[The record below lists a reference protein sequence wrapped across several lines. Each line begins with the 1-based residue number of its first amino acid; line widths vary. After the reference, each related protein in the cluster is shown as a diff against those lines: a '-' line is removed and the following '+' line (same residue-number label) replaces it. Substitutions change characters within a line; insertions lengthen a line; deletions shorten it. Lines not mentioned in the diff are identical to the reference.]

1 MVHCSPMST
10 EPETLPPHLRQNFVV
25 FLLDYVAFG
34 VALTFFNP
42 DTIVPGFIGQLTGS
56 ALVVGL
62 SSAAFYGSWMLPQL
76 AVARL
81 IIDKPRKMPYLLAG
95 LGGRITLWI
104 IAAALW
110 LGLGGYPVPMLILT
124 FVCIIL
130 FTTLDSVSGVA
141 WFDIMA
147 RALPTKSRGRMMGI
161 GQVASGLLGIGVGA
175 LIKIILSRYGFPD
188 SYALLFAL
196 AGVGLAISAVAI
208 FFMREPP
215 PKSDQPGA
223 DNGLSGSGWLK
234 VVFANPAYRR
244 LLSCRLLVGMI
255 GLAVPFYVRHAGEV
269 MGLPESAIGDF
280 AIAQTMAGV
289 VISLVLTPIYERW
302 GAHHVIRIGSAAA
315 VIGPLFALI
324 AHLAGTDWLARVYP
338 VVFVSLGVI
347 NSTWLIGFF
356 NYLMEIAPEGQNPAY
371 VGSMNTIVWPLTLM
385 AIVGGW
391 LLETASYTVL
401 FGVTTAFVFAGFLV
415 SLGLKPSRQPA

>member
-1 MVHCSPMST
+1 MST
-10 EPETLPPHLRQNFVV
+10 HPETMPPHHRQNFAA

-42 DTIVPGFIGQLTGS
+42 DTIVPAFVGQLSKS

-76 AVARL
+76 AIARL

-95 LGGRITLWI
+95 LGGRIALWI

-110 LGLGGYPVPMLILT
+110 LGLGGHPAAMLILT
-124 FVCIIL
+124 FACIIL

-147 RALPTKSRGRMMGI
+147 RALPAKLRGRMMGV

-175 LIKIILSRYGFPD
+175 SIKLILSRYGFPD
-188 SYALLFAL
+188 NYALIFAL
-196 AGVGLAISAVAI
+196 AGVGLAVSAAAI

-215 PKSDQPGA
+215 PE
-223 DNGLSGSGWLK
+223 SGQRQIGDDANNQGWLK
-234 VVFANPAYRR
+234 SVFANPAYRH
-244 LLSCRLLVGMI
+244 LLACRLLVGML
-255 GLAVPFYVRHAGEV
+255 GLAVPFYVRHASEV

-289 VISLVLTPIYERW
+289 VISLALTPIYERW

-315 VIGPLFALI
+315 MIGPLFALV
-324 AHLAGTDWLARVYP
+324 AHLAGTDRLARAYP
-338 VVFVSLGVI
+338 IVFVSLGVI

-356 NYLMEIAPEGQNPAY
+356 NYLMEIAPKGQNPAY
-371 VGSMNTIVWPLTLM
+371 VGSFNTIVWPLTLM

-391 LLETASYTVL
+391 LLEATSYTVL
-401 FGVTTAFVFAGFLV
+401 FGVTTVFVVAGFLV
-415 SLGLKPSRQPA
+415 SLGMKPSRQPSVSTGT

>member
-1 MVHCSPMST
+1 MSAH
-10 EPETLPPHLRQNFVV
+10 PETMPPYHRQNFAV
-25 FLLDYVAFG
+25 FVLDYVAFG

-42 DTIVPGFIGQLTGS
+42 DTIVPAFIGQLTDS

-81 IIDKPRKMPYLLAG
+81 ITDKPRKMPYLLFG
-95 LGGRITLWI
+95 LGGRIALWI

-110 LGLGGYPVPMLILT
+110 LGLGSSPVTMLALT
-124 FVCIIL
+124 FACIIL

-175 LIKIILSRYGFPD
+175 SIKLILSRYGFPD
-188 SYALLFAL
+188 NYALIFAL
-196 AGVGLAISAVAI
+196 AGVGLAISAAAI

-215 PKSDQPGA
+215 PKSDQSQKDDGA
-223 DNGLSGSGWLK
+223 SDGGWLRS
-234 VVFANPAYRR
+234 VFANPAYRR
-244 LLSCRLLVGMI
+244 LLSCRLLVGML

-289 VISLVLTPIYERW
+289 VISLALTPIYERW

-324 AHLAGTDWLARVYP
+324 AHLAGADWLARAYP
-338 VVFVSLGVI
+338 VVFVALGVI

-371 VGSMNTIVWPLTLM
+371 VGSFNTIVWPLTLM

-391 LLETASYTVL
+391 LLETTSYTVL
-401 FGVTTAFVFAGFLV
+401 FGVTTAFVAAGFLV
-415 SLGLKPSRQPA
+415 SLGMKPSRRPSASIGT